1 MQVIVEFQKHIDQ
14 KLSFLKESKILV
26 ACSGGVDSVV
36 LTHLL
41 NTLKFDIS
49 VAHCNFSLRG
59 EESDAD
65 EAFVLHLADKLS
77 ISVFT
82 ETFDT
87 KKYAKENKLST
98 QMAAREL
105 RYRWFEEIKTNF
117 KFDYIVTAHHADDSL
132 ETFLINLSRGT
143 GLKGLTGIPE
153 INETTVRP
161 LLHFSRNEIVK
172 YAKDN
177 AFFWREDSSNAKA
190 DYVRNKLRLEV
201 IPAYKEV
208 VEDLLQSFKKTT
220 KNLTSSQNLV
230 DDYMALV
237 FNLSVN
243 EIKEGYSINLQ
254 KLQELPNTEALLYE
268 LLSPFGFTDLT
279 AINDLLNSQSG
290 KQVFSKTHR
299 LLKDRNVFILTEIPL
314 EDKNDEFFI
323 SENEKKIDVPIQLTF
338 LPTDKVG
345 YHSTN
350 TIYVDT
356 DKIKFPLQLRKWSE
370 GDVFQPFGMKGKKKL
385 SKFFKDEKLSLVAK
399 ENIWV
404 LCSNKQIMWVIG
416 HRPDERFKVTPE
428 TKQIL
433 KITRTT

>member
-1 MQVIVEFQKHIDQ
+1 
-14 KLSFLKESKILV
+14 
-26 ACSGGVDSVV
+26 VV

>member
-1 MQVIVEFQKHIDQ
+1 MQVIVEFQKNIDQ

-77 ISVFT
+77 ISVFS

-356 DKIKFPLQLRKWSE
+356 DKIKFPIQLRKWSE

>member
-1 MQVIVEFQKHIDQ
+1 MQVIVEFQKNIDQ

-105 RYRWFEEIKTNF
+105 RYRWFEEIKINF
-117 KFDYIVTAHHADDSL
+117 KFDYVVTAHHADDDL

-177 AFFWREDSSNAKA
+177 PFFWREVSSNAKA
-190 DYVRNKLRLEV
+190 DYVRTKLRLEV
-201 IPAYKEV
+201 IPASKEV
-208 VEDLLQSFKKTT
+208 VEDWLQSFKKTT
-220 KNLTSSQNLV
+220 KTLTSSQNLF
-230 DDYMALV
+230 DDSMLL
-237 FNLSVN
+237 FLIFSFN
-243 EIKEGYSINLQ
+243 EIK
-254 KLQELPNTEALLYE
+254 K
-268 LLSPFGFTDLT
+268 
-279 AINDLLNSQSG
+279 
-290 KQVFSKTHR
+290 
-299 LLKDRNVFILTEIPL
+299 EI
-314 EDKNDEFFI
+314 
-323 SENEKKIDVPIQLTF
+323 
-338 LPTDKVG
+338 
-345 YHSTN
+345 
-350 TIYVDT
+350 
-356 DKIKFPLQLRKWSE
+356 
-370 GDVFQPFGMKGKKKL
+370 
-385 SKFFKDEKLSLVAK
+385 
-399 ENIWV
+399 
-404 LCSNKQIMWVIG
+404 
-416 HRPDERFKVTPE
+416 
-428 TKQIL
+428 
-433 KITRTT
+433 